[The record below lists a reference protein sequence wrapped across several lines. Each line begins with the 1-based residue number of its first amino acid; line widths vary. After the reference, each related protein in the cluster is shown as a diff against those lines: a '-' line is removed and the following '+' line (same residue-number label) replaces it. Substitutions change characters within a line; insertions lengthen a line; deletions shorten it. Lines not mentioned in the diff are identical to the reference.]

1 MPDDDRLLQD
11 RDAIFGFPRDY
22 TTLDQPMP
30 PRTSAPGHPTRTR
43 SRERKVASLASY
55 VLALL
60 VSTLAL
66 PASIVAPA
74 NAAEAGEDAPSILAT
89 RTQVLED
96 PVALDH
102 AVKAEIYPEDP
113 STMYVTLRGGGISVF
128 DVSDPAAPAL
138 RTRWSSDED
147 VEGQDRHGDLLVVV
161 ARRGVLLTFD
171 VSRPDRVTERGRLEL
186 DTGGGSFSRFVWA
199 FLRRWTGPFDA
210 LHVKLYDA
218 ADGRRY
224 ALVTATATAEIIAVD
239 VTEPAAP
246 EQIGQIDTGVQLL
259 EGIYVH
265 RDHAFVGGFGWS
277 EMFRA
282 VDVSNPREMRIVRTL
297 EDEAYRQMVS
307 EMSPEHPELLF
318 AALWDDEGGLGIFD
332 VSDPPHF
339 RPVGRLV
346 MPELGGSNRVK
357 LQGDR
362 AFLPLE
368 VEPGGFAIIDVG
380 DPTSPRLLHL
390 ETDIPGITTP
400 YTLEVNRDYL
410 YIFSSREPKM
420 AVFRL
425 ERGIAQNLGSRTRG
439 GSE

>member
-1 MPDDDRLLQD
+1 M
-11 RDAIFGFPRDY
+11 A
-22 TTLDQPMP
+22 
-30 PRTSAPGHPTRTR
+30 APTD
-43 SRERKVASLASY
+43 
-55 VLALL
+55 
-60 VSTLAL
+60 
-66 PASIVAPA
+66 
-74 NAAEAGEDAPSILAT
+74 AAEAGKGAPSILAT
-89 RTQVLED
+89 RTQTLED
-96 PVALDH
+96 PGALDH
-102 AVKAEIYPEDP
+102 AVKSKIYPEDP

-138 RTRWSSDED
+138 RTRWNSDED
-147 VEGQDRHGDLLVVV
+147 VEGQDRHRDLLVVV

-171 VSRPDRVTERGRLEL
+171 VSRPDRITERGRLEL
-186 DTGGGSFSRFVWA
+186 DTGGGRVSRFVWA
-199 FLRRWTGPFDA
+199 LLRRWTGPFDA

-224 ALVTATATAEIIAVD
+224 ALVTATATGEIIAVD

-246 EQIGQIDTGVQLL
+246 EQVGQIDTGVQLL

-265 RDHAFVGGFGWS
+265 RDHAFLGGFGWS

-282 VDVSNPREMRIVRTL
+282 ADVSNPREMRIVRTL
-297 EDEAYRQMVS
+297 EDKAYRQMVS
-307 EMSPEHPELLF
+307 EMSPEHSELLF

-339 RPVGRLV
+339 RSVGRLV
-346 MPELGGSNRVK
+346 MPELGGANRVK

-362 AFLPLE
+362 AFLALE
-368 VEPGGFAIIDVG
+368 AEPGGFAILDVG

-390 ETDIPGITTP
+390 ETDIPGIAMP
-400 YTLEVNRDYL
+400 YTLEVNREYL

-425 ERGIAQNLGSRTRG
+425 DSGTAPNLGSRTRG
-439 GSE
+439 GAE